1 MGDEHRTMRTGEV
14 AAALGLSSATIQA
27 YARKGVIPRRVTPG
41 GQYRFDLDEV
51 REVLAPSALDAVE
64 GLADVF
70 ASGSPIVDGLTAF
83 RTAQPSAAALR
94 AARISGHRSG
104 SSVRG
109 TQRLSPSAGRDELGD
124 LVERAD
130 GFAAVVLHRDPQ
142 PA

>member
-1 MGDEHRTMRTGEV
+1 MGDERRTMRTGEV

-51 REVLAPSALDAVE
+51 RGVLAPSAVEVVE

-70 ASGSPIVDGLTAF
+70 ADTGPIVDGLTAF
-83 RTAQPSAAALR
+83 RTAQPSAGALR
-94 AARISGHRSG
+94 VARISGRRSG
-104 SSVRG
+104 SSVRSSK
-109 TQRLSPSAGRDELGD
+109 RVSPSAGRDELGD
-124 LVERAD
+124 LVERSG